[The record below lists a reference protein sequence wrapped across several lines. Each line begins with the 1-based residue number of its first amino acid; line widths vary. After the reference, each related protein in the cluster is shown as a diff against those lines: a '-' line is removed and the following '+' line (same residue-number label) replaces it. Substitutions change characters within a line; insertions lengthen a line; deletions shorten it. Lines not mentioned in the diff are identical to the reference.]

1 MEYEEFKE
9 TINFMKEH
17 GAWDDEVISLA
28 EIFLNAIEKAI
39 EIKKKEIIA
48 MVGNDIGVLDRA
60 VSRVEDKVNNVQN
73 NVYDLSYSI
82 KQLQS

>member
-1 MEYEEFKE
+1 MEYEEFEE